1 MNQDWIGPVA
11 SYMLGGLFVTLW
23 VSLLTTV
30 VATAIGIFVG
40 ALSAS
45 TTPWVRLVVRLY
57 IDIFRG
63 VPSLITLLFVFFAL
77 PQVGISTGPIAASVL
92 GLAVWGGANIGE
104 AARGALISIS
114 SHQTEAARALGMSKT
129 DALIFAIMPQAV
141 RRFLPP
147 YIGELTVLIQA
158 SALASIVGVTDLLGS
173 ARQMIERLAYVSGD
187 AHAVEIY
194 CAVLAAFFLICYPLT
209 LLANHLERRLRS

>member
-1 MNQDWIGPVA
+1 MNQPWIGPVA
-11 SYMLGGLFVTLW
+11 SHMQSGLYVTLW

-30 VATAIGIFVG
+30 VATVIGVFVG

-45 TTPWVRLVVRLY
+45 TTPWVKVLVRLY

-77 PQVGISTGPIAASVL
+77 PQIGISTGPITASVV
-92 GLAVWGGANIGE
+92 GLALWGGANIAE
-104 AARGALISIS
+104 TARGALKSIS
-114 SHQTEAARALGMSKT
+114 SRQTEAARALGMSKV
-129 DALIFAIMPQAV
+129 DALVFAVMPQAI

-147 YIGELTVLIQA
+147 YIGQLTVLIQA
-158 SALASIVGVTDLLGS
+158 SALTSVVGVTDLLGS
-173 ARQMIERLAYVSGD
+173 ARQMIERLAYVSSD

-194 CAVLAAFFLICYPLT
+194 CGVLLVFFVICYPLT
-209 LLANHLERRLRS
+209 LLSDYLERRLRS